1 MKTTFFYLFFLICTG
16 LLAQEYWTLKKDNQ
30 PAISFVNAP
39 LPSKMR
45 SVRLDDA
52 LIRTKINRIHHPNNK
67 ELDQFFFP
75 NEKGELEPF
84 SLVSIP
90 VFANKNGLDHP
101 SIRAYR
107 GKSTERENVSV
118 RITVTPMGL
127 SGTMRTPAGFL
138 FFNPI
143 RGQCLPMFFIR
154 EKTLFLTKKEVFFVQ
169 LKIILPKARVLYP

>member
-1 MKTTFFYLFFLICTG
+1 LF
-16 LLAQEYWTLKKDNQ
+16 AQEYWTLQKDNQ
-30 PAISFVNAP
+30 PASSFVNAP
-39 LPSKMR
+39 MPSKMR

-107 GKSTERENVSV
+107 GKSTEREDVSV
-118 RITVTPMGL
+118 RITVTPLGL
-127 SGTMRTPAGFL
+127 SGTMRTPSGFL
-138 FFNPI
+138 FFQPNNFGFQPN
-143 RGQCLPMFFIR
+143 
-154 EKTLFLTKKEVFFVQ
+154 
-169 LKIILPKARVLYP
+169 